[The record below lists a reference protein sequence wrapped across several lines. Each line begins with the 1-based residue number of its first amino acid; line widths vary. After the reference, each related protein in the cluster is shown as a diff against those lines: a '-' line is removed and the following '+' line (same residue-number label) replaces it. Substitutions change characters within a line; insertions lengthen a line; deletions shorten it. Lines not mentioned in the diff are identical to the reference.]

1 MSHASD
7 FVYLIVIYASLH
19 FKLLNIYIFPPQN
32 IAVAL
37 YFECGNEHFCG
48 TWNIILGILLLL
60 LFLINIVR
68 FMA

>member
-1 MSHASD
+1 MSHTSD

-19 FKLLNIYIFPPQN
+19 FKLLKMYIFSPQN

-48 TWNIILGILLLL
+48 TWNIILGIFDF
-60 LFLINIVR
+60 FLINIVR